1 MRVLVVHNRYRM
13 AGGEDVAVE
22 AEIALLREHG
32 HDVHT
37 WIVSNTDLDWRGMVQ
52 ILTRPAHSTASQ
64 LRMAALLTDL
74 GPDIV
79 HVHNF
84 FPILTPS
91 IFDACAAHGV
101 PAVQSL
107 HNYRLLCPKATM
119 FRDGEACELCLSG
132 SPFHA
137 VRFGCY
143 RDSRIQ
149 SLAVA
154 RMIAAHRRRA
164 TWQTKVARFI
174 VLTEFARDRF
184 IEGGLPS
191 ERISVKPNFAA
202 DPAPSNGVQ
211 AAEPDGNALYVGRLS
226 EEKGVGPLMDAWQE
240 LRVPLR
246 IVGDGPLMESVKRAA
261 GPMVAVLGAQPKER
275 VQEEMSRASFL
286 VVPSLAYE
294 GFPMTLAEAFACGVP
309 AIVTRHGAMKEI
321 VEDGV
326 SGLHVDPDDPADLAA
341 KVRWAGQHPDRMRQM
356 GRTARSIY
364 EQKYTPMVNYQKL
377 LAIYNTAIDP
387 VVPTEGV

>member
-22 AEIALLREHG
+22 AEIGLLREHG
-32 HDVHT
+32 HDVQT
-37 WIVSNTDLDWRGMVQ
+37 WIVSNTDLDWRGLMQ
-52 ILTRPAHSTASQ
+52 IAVRPAHSIASRR
-64 LRMAALLTDL
+64 RMAALLADL
-74 GPDIV
+74 RPDVV

-91 IFDACAAHGV
+91 IFDACAERHV
-101 PAVQSL
+101 SVVQSL

-119 FRDGEACELCLSG
+119 FRDGDACELCLSG

-143 RDSRIQ
+143 RASRLQ

-154 RMIAAHRRRA
+154 RLIAAHRRRA
-164 TWQTKVARFI
+164 TWRTKIARF
-174 VLTEFARDRF
+174 VALTEFARARF
-184 IEGGLPS
+184 IEGGLPG
-191 ERISVKPNFAA
+191 ERIAVKPNFAD
-202 DPAPSNGVQ
+202 DPVSSGGG
-211 AAEPDGNALYVGRLS
+211 PDSERDGSALYVGRLS
-226 EEKGVGPLMDAWQE
+226 DEKGVRPLMDAWRA
-240 LRVPLR
+240 LSVPLR
-246 IVGDGPLMESVKRAA
+246 IVGDGPLMEHVKRAA
-261 GPMVAVLGAQPKER
+261 GPAVAALGAQPKER

-294 GFPMTLAEAFACGVP
+294 GFPMTLAEAFACGLP

-326 SGLHVDPDDPADLAA
+326 TGLHIDPDDPADLAA
-341 KVRWAGQHPDRMRQM
+341 KVVWASEHPDRMSEM
-356 GRTARSIY
+356 GQAARRIY
-364 EQKYTPMVNYQKL
+364 EEKYTPAVNYRKL
-377 LAIYNTAIDP
+377 LAIYNSAVD
-387 VVPTEGV
+387 